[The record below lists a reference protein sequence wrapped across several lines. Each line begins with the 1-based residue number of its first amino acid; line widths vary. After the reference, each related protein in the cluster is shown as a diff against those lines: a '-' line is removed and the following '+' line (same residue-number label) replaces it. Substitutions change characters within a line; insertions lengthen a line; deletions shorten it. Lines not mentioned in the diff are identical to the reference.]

1 MELPNERPHI
11 PMSKPE
17 VVETDI
23 LIVGGGV
30 AGLAAAIHL
39 ADLTAGSDKKPGILV
54 LEKGSSI
61 GSHTLSGA
69 VVDFSTL
76 VALIVY
82 VFIGYLILQAFSYV
96 GPRYYNRDD
105 GGYRD

>member
-1 MELPNERPHI
+1 MDNNHNLDHSLGFGNYHFFHARR
-11 PMSKPE
+11 
-17 VVETDI
+17 TDSRSAGHRAHLDCRAPAPGTQR
-23 LIVGGGV
+23 LINQSV
-30 AGLAAAIHL
+30 AKIVP
-39 ADLTAGSDKKPGILV
+39 DLKLGQF
-54 LEKGSSI
+54 
-61 GSHTLSGA
+61 

>member
-1 MELPNERPHI
+1 MP
-11 PMSKPE
+11 
-17 VVETDI
+17 
-23 LIVGGGV
+23 
-30 AGLAAAIHL
+30 
-39 ADLTAGSDKKPGILV
+39 DLKLGQF
-54 LEKGSSI
+54 
-61 GSHTLSGA
+61 